1 MEGMMVETESGE
13 STENVESKRMF
24 MEDGSNVDAASLVFD
39 NFVFVFVFVFL
50 FDIFTVF

>member
-24 MEDGSNVDAASLVFD
+24 IEDGSNVDAASLVFD
-39 NFVFVFVFVFL
+39 TFLFLFLFL